1 MDLMEYINDILNST
15 EVNVSTSFVRLFV
28 SFALGAIVG
37 AERQRRRQV
46 AGLRTFTL
54 ICLGS
59 TAAMLI
65 SIWIPQIYPDFLNG
79 DPGRIAAQVLTGI
92 GFLGAGAIIQSHG
105 SIHGLTTAACIWVVA
120 VIGLAVGAGMY
131 IPAAITT
138 FLTVSVL
145 ISLDKLERRMFLDG
159 VNKILTISCAT
170 AEPDLTQMR
179 EILER
184 QNVYILTT
192 SYSHNYLDNTS
203 ELIYKVNVQAKSSY
217 KKLFAAI
224 HSTGYVTAIR
234 IQA

>member
-1 MDLMEYINDILNST
+1 
-15 EVNVSTSFVRLFV
+15 
-28 SFALGAIVG
+28 
-37 AERQRRRQV
+37 
-46 AGLRTFTL
+46 
-54 ICLGS
+54 
-59 TAAMLI
+59 
-65 SIWIPQIYPDFLNG
+65 
-79 DPGRIAAQVLTGI
+79 
-92 GFLGAGAIIQSHG
+92 
-105 SIHGLTTAACIWVVA
+105 
-120 VIGLAVGAGMY
+120 
-131 IPAAITT
+131 
-138 FLTVSVL
+138 
-145 ISLDKLERRMFLDG
+145 LDG